1 MKLEEDTSYKNISQK
16 EWQNKLTS
24 KIKEIEPLLNNNNLE
39 EKQKT
44 LEIQKN
50 NAYFKLEKIGKELQ
64 SIEDFLE
71 EENMNND
78 GNNEDEENLKKKIL
92 DIRQKNVTIQGQ
104 LNIIKGYYNFVN
116 KYKTKQNLEKKELYN
131 ECEKLKKEIQ
141 NNKCYTK
148 VSEEEKIILEK
159 RKELDNINQEIEK
172 LLKKIEEKK
181 SQRYI
186 KNIRLKQLKQ
196 LINEDNN
203 NSNNNKSKSN
213 KTSKNNNNKSSP
225 KKKKVQ
231 IKKYKEN
238 GDFGEAFDDI
248 IQSSKINNNT
258 SEKKDNINKETTF
271 DIINRRIPFT
281 ISSLDNLI
289 SEHNISIINNNNNSN
304 KPKYNKNNNSPKKN
318 NNNKNIRDLIKLEKE
333 NINKII
339 TTSENKPKKVSYEN
353 NNFNTNNKINT
364 NNNNI
369 GLKNDNKNKNAN
381 INMNKKEEI
390 ETKENK
396 DIFDQNNPLGWLE
409 SDNVKKDNV
418 NIYYNYSNKTN
429 NKEEYRI
436 ENKEEDKKD
445 LSMNDNSNL
454 NNNNNINN
462 NVISSNNNNNQNSD
476 LSEVRG
482 LFGNRRRPFAAIK
495 F

>member
-1 MKLEEDTSYKNISQK
+1 MKLEEDTSYRNISQK

-24 KIKEIEPLLNNNNLE
+24 KIKEIEPLINNNNLE

-71 EENMNND
+71 EENINND
-78 GNNEDEENLKKKIL
+78 ENNEDEENLKKKIL

-131 ECEKLKKEIQ
+131 ECEKIKKDIQ

-148 VSEEEKIILEK
+148 VSDEEKIILEK

-203 NSNNNKSKSN
+203 NSNNNNNNNKKSKN
-213 KTSKNNNNKSSP
+213 NNIKATKNNNNKSSP
-225 KKKKVQ
+225 KKKQVQ

-248 IQSSKINNNT
+248 IESSKINNNK
-258 SEKKDNINKETTF
+258 SEKKDNNNKETTL

-289 SEHNISIINNNNNSN
+289 SEHNISIINNNNSN
-304 KPKYNKNNNSPKKN
+304 KPKYNKNNNSTKKN
-318 NNNKNIRDLIKLEKE
+318 NNNKNIKDLIKLEKE
-333 NINKII
+333 
-339 TTSENKPKKVSYEN
+339 
-353 NNFNTNNKINT
+353 
-364 NNNNI
+364 
-369 GLKNDNKNKNAN
+369 
-381 INMNKKEEI
+381 
-390 ETKENK
+390 
-396 DIFDQNNPLGWLE
+396 
-409 SDNVKKDNV
+409 
-418 NIYYNYSNKTN
+418 
-429 NKEEYRI
+429 
-436 ENKEEDKKD
+436 
-445 LSMNDNSNL
+445 
-454 NNNNNINN
+454 
-462 NVISSNNNNNQNSD
+462 
-476 LSEVRG
+476 
-482 LFGNRRRPFAAIK
+482 IK
-495 F
+495 

>member
-24 KIKEIEPLLNNNNLE
+24 KIKEIEPLINNNNLE

-71 EENMNND
+71 EENINND
-78 GNNEDEENLKKKIL
+78 ENNEDEENLKKKIL

-131 ECEKLKKEIQ
+131 ECEKIKKEIQ

-203 NSNNNKSKSN
+203 NNNNNKSKSN
-213 KTSKNNNNKSSP
+213 NNKNKNTKNNNNKSSP
-225 KKKKVQ
+225 KKKQVQ
-231 IKKYKEN
+231 IKKNKDN
-238 GDFGEAFDDI
+238 GDFGEVFDDI
-248 IQSSKINNNT
+248 IQSSKINNNNN
-258 SEKKDNINKETTF
+258 EKKDNNNKETTF

-289 SEHNISIINNNNNSN
+289 SEHNISIIR
-304 KPKYNKNNNSPKKN
+304 K
-318 NNNKNIRDLIKLEKE
+318 R
-333 NINKII
+333 
-339 TTSENKPKKVSYEN
+339 
-353 NNFNTNNKINT
+353 
-364 NNNNI
+364 
-369 GLKNDNKNKNAN
+369 
-381 INMNKKEEI
+381 
-390 ETKENK
+390 
-396 DIFDQNNPLGWLE
+396 
-409 SDNVKKDNV
+409 
-418 NIYYNYSNKTN
+418 
-429 NKEEYRI
+429 EY
-436 ENKEEDKKD
+436 
-445 LSMNDNSNL
+445 
-454 NNNNNINN
+454 
-462 NVISSNNNNNQNSD
+462 Q
-476 LSEVRG
+476 
-482 LFGNRRRPFAAIK
+482 
-495 F
+495 